1 MKKHGKKFV
10 CLALSLVFAV
20 SVLCGCRKDAD
31 DADEIPSGIIV
42 NPASSD
48 SASPSPDSKAPTDS
62 SSSSGSGAATSEVP
76 TYGTESDRPGDDT
89 NANTTTKKID
99 ASGSFKSNTG
109 SKYLNVLT
117 KWTAKST
124 ADGVLFT
131 ADLYLTSWT
140 VYCDGRSNHRI
151 TIGGKTQ
158 NFTSEYIE
166 VHDQYAESHLATV
179 TQLLPAGTT
188 GTDVE
193 VEFYYGGVYGGV
205 EYDWITV
212 SQTLSFVQ

>member
-1 MKKHGKKFV
+1 MKNHGKKIV
-10 CLALSLVFAV
+10 CAALALVFAV
-20 SVLCGCRKDAD
+20 FALCSCQKDSTD
-31 DADEIPSGIIV
+31 DEIPSGIIV
-42 NPASSD
+42 NPDSGASS
-48 SASPSPDSKAPTDS
+48 SSSSDSKAPTGSSSASGDS
-62 SSSSGSGAATSEVP
+62 SAEVP

-89 NANTTTKKID
+89 TAPSPTTKKID

-140 VYCDGRSNHRI
+140 VYCDGRSNNRI

-158 NFTSEYIE
+158 NFTSEYVE

-188 GTDVE
+188 ETDVE